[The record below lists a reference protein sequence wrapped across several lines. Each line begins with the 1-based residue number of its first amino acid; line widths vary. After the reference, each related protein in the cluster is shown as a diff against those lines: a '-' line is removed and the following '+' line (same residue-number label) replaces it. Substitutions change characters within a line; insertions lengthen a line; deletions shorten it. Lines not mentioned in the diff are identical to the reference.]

1 MKYVRM
7 VAALIAAMISGP
19 VSAQS
24 NEAPA
29 PQEGLSHMTVAQARS
44 FAEAAGG
51 TVRAVEDLEDGDYE
65 MTIDYPDGIP
75 VYVRG
80 YSCSGAGEAKR
91 CSEFESSVYF
101 GFDNEA
107 EALAAEHAMDIV
119 WLSDKQ
125 IEDQLKVWRY
135 EFVAGST
142 AAHLR
147 ATFRTFL
154 ETVWAAQ
161 DIVDPVSPDG
171 EAARS

>member
-1 MKYVRM
+1 MIV
-7 VAALIAAMISGP
+7 ALIAMISGSA
-19 VSAQS
+19 SAQT

-29 PQEGLSHMTVAQARS
+29 PPEGLSHMTVAQARS

-51 TVRAVEDLEDGDYE
+51 TVRQVEDLDDGDYE

-80 YSCSGAGEAKR
+80 ANCTGAGEAKR
-91 CSEFESSVYF
+91 CSEFESSAYF
-101 GFDNEA
+101 GFDSEA
-107 EALAAEHAMDIV
+107 EALAAEHAMDII

-125 IEDQLKVWRY
+125 IDDQLKVWRY
-135 EFVAGST
+135 EFVAGAT
-142 AAHLR
+142 AAHLS

-161 DIVDPVSPDG
+161 EIVDPVSPDG